1 MIKRHITRGYHLVRP
16 VAPQILRYLIGGFT
30 AAGAEIGSFQLMLLA
45 GIPYIYGG
53 PVSGL
58 IGILT
63 AFLVQKYFVF
73 KKSGNITGH
82 GIRYALMTGWNYI
95 AQNAVLIGSVELLG
109 VHPLLGKVLSIGL
122 AVSWNFLLY
131 KFFVYV

>member
-1 MIKRHITRGYHLVRP
+1 MIKQRVISGYRMVRP
-16 VAPQILRYLIGGFT
+16 HAPQILRYLIGGFT

-45 GIPYIYGG
+45 GIPYMIGG
-53 PVSGL
+53 PMSGI
-58 IGILT
+58 IGIIT

-73 KKSGNITGH
+73 KKGGNFAGH
-82 GIRYALMTGWNYI
+82 GIRYALMTGWNFI
-95 AQNAVLIGSVELLG
+95 AQNAVLIGTVELLG
-109 VHPLLGKVLSIGL
+109 IHPTIGKVLSIGL